1 MGPGRYSA
9 TTAVMSSMDC
19 GRRPV
24 TTFVMPADSSWNTP
38 MVLPWPSMWKVA
50 SSWSDTCSMEKSGV
64 WRRIIFSASAMTVRL
79 RRPKKSIF
87 KRPSSSSVVM
97 VYWVTICSSFL
108 ASGT

>member
-1 MGPGRYSA
+1 
-9 TTAVMSSMDC
+9 
-19 GRRPV
+19 
-24 TTFVMPADSSWNTP
+24 
-38 MVLPWPSMWKVA
+38 
-50 SSWSDTCSMEKSGV
+50 MEKPGV